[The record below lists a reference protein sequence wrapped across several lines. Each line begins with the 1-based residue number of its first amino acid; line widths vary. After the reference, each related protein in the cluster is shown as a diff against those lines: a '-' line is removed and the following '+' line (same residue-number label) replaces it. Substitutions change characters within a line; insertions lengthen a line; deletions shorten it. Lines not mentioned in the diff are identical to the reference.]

1 MIDIKNRYTGE
12 VIISGEYESVKECL
26 EKNTGADLRD
36 ASLTCADLTGADLR
50 DASLTDADLTG
61 ADLRCADLT
70 DASLT
75 GADLRGADL
84 RCADL
89 TDASL
94 TCADLRGAKFL
105 GSNSSEFKTKTIH
118 QFSGL
123 YYHVFFYDTHMKIGC
138 ECHSYDDWWK
148 FDDKRILEMDGKSA
162 LNFWRKNKDMLMN
175 IARGLND

>member
-12 VIISGEYESVKECL
+12 VIISGEYDSAKECL
-26 EKNTGADLRD
+26 EKNTDADLTD
-36 ASLTCADLTGADLR
+36 ADLTCADLTGADL
-50 DASLTDADLTG
+50 
-61 ADLRCADLT
+61 
-70 DASLT
+70 T
-75 GADLRGADL
+75 GADLRG
-84 RCADL
+84 
-89 TDASL
+89 
-94 TCADLRGAKFL
+94 ADLRGAKFL